1 MPSPHKPLPLAP
13 AGIVQVRVIQL
24 VSELTRVQQAQS
36 EAAVREREGRAVDA
50 KLHRQEAEAERRAW
64 EKKMEQVCVCVVA
77 GGGSLT
83 HTPSGGRDSIRVVM
97 RGEHTKGMPS
107 RHTK

>member
-1 MPSPHKPLPLAP
+1 M
-13 AGIVQVRVIQL
+13 IQL

-64 EKKMEQVCVCVVA
+64 EKKMEQVCVCVWWQEGGASPIRHRGA
-77 GGGSLT
+77 GTLYVS
-83 HTPSGGRDSIRVVM
+83 
-97 RGEHTKGMPS
+97 
-107 RHTK
+107 